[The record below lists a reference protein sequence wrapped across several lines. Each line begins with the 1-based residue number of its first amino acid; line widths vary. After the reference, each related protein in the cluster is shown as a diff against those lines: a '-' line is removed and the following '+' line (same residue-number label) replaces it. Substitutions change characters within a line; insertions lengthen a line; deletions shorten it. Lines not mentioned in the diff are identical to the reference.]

1 MRDDFY
7 LATAAD
13 IVADPS
19 APNAFVEG
27 IMEGKEWIWD
37 NGTLVESELVRM
49 KERINTR
56 VRKKQASEDALE
68 LATFLKML

>member
-1 MRDDFY
+1 
-7 LATAAD
+7 
-13 IVADPS
+13 
-19 APNAFVEG
+19 
-27 IMEGKEWIWD
+27 MEGKEWIWD

-49 KERINTR
+49 RERINTR